1 MFGTGEGLLGYEPH
15 SETCSVQERGLW
27 GTDYS
32 PEHVWYRRGASDVRN
47 APQNTLGIGKW
58 AIVCRINEKRIPVQE
73 GLLRY
78 GTGSGA
84 RLVHGRGFCGT
95 ERDGGHGWYTTM
107 GTGVR
112 NVRKEGF
119 IHKMKP
125 HRSQHAADETGVR
138 RKRRRKKRWKGRRR
152 KGLRD
157 QYCRGPKMEVP
168 MRTMLAPWR
177 MARGQSWDIPMESS
191 VKSVSW
197 G

>member
-1 MFGTGEGLLGYEPH
+1 MEDTVGT
-15 SETCSVQERGLW
+15 
-27 GTDYS
+27 
-32 PEHVWYRRGASDVRN
+32 
-47 APQNTLGIGKW
+47 
-58 AIVCRINEKRIPVQE
+58 QE
-73 GLLRY
+73 GIPRY
-78 GTGSGA
+78 GTGWRT

-95 ERDGGHGWYTTM
+95 ERGEGHGWYTTM

-112 NVRKEGF
+112 NVWKEGF

-152 KGLRD
+152 KGLRRKGLRRKGLRRKGRRKGRRRRRKGLRD

-168 MRTMLAPWR
+168 MRTMVAPWR

>member
-1 MFGTGEGLLGYEPH
+1 ML
-15 SETCSVQERGLW
+15 CSILQN
-27 GTDYS
+27 
-32 PEHVWYRRGASDVRN
+32 VRN
-47 APQNTLGIGKW
+47 RQKNQQRDRVGT
-58 AIVCRINEKRIPVQE
+58 RE

-78 GTGSGA
+78 GTGWRTREGNL
-84 RLVHGRGFCGT
+84 RYGTGWRDTVGTREGNLRYETGRRHGR
-95 ERDGGHGWYTTM
+95 YTTM

-152 KGLRD
+152 KGRKGLRD

-168 MRTMLAPWR
+168 MRTMVAPWR
-177 MARGQSWDIPMESS
+177 MARGQSWDIPIESS

>member
-1 MFGTGEGLLGYEPH
+1 M
-15 SETCSVQERGLW
+15 
-27 GTDYS
+27 
-32 PEHVWYRRGASDVRN
+32 
-47 APQNTLGIGKW
+47 
-58 AIVCRINEKRIPVQE
+58 
-73 GLLRY
+73 
-78 GTGSGA
+78 
-84 RLVHGRGFCGT
+84 VHGRGFAVRKGVRGT
-95 ERDGGHGWYTTM
+95 VGTREGNLRYETGRRHGWYTTM

-138 RKRRRKKRWKGRRR
+138 WKRRRKKRWKGRRR

-168 MRTMLAPWR
+168 MRTMVAPWR

-191 VKSVSW
+191 VKS
-197 G
+197 GNCG

>member
-1 MFGTGEGLLGYEPH
+1 MVHGRGFCGTERDGGHGWYTGRD
-15 SETCSVQERGLW
+15 SE
-27 GTDYS
+27 
-32 PEHVWYRRGASDVRN
+32 VRN
-47 APQNTLGIGKW
+47 GMEDTVGT
-58 AIVCRINEKRIPVQE
+58 RE

-78 GTGSGA
+78 GKGWRT

-95 ERDGGHGWYTTM
+95 ERDGEHGWYTTM

-152 KGLRD
+152 KGRKGLRD

-168 MRTMLAPWR
+168 MRTMVAPWR